1 MTGFIHTMPRVCRE
15 DGAYRARSTHT
26 PEHVAR
32 VAAIVA
38 DFPGARTTGLSAA
51 VDELRGRLG
60 RAGHF
65 PPVTFIP
72 DAFRL
77 NEAES
82 EIELYEVEVTH
93 PLTMRKLRV
102 LGEWW
107 AAWDAEGDH
116 DWLPV
121 LIQVDRFGDRHRRD
135 LGIAYFET
143 LGEAA

>member
-1 MTGFIHTMPRVCRE
+1 
-15 DGAYRARSTHT
+15 
-26 PEHVAR
+26 
-32 VAAIVA
+32 VAAILA
-38 DFPGARTTGLSAA
+38 DFPGAQTVGLSAA
-51 VDELRGRLG
+51 IDALRERLG
-60 RAGHF
+60 CEGPSPAIAF
-65 PPVTFIP
+65 VP

-77 NEAES
+77 NEDDC

-93 PLTMRKLRV
+93 PLTMRKLRT

-135 LGIAYFET
+135 LGVAYFET
-143 LGEAA
+143 LGEVA